1 MEKEENI
8 DISTLAGGAIQEQ
21 LKYGLNEIF
30 KNILDP
36 NTEAEKVRKL
46 VLTLEFKPDESRQI
60 IKNKASCKTTLCP
73 TNAVTT
79 QMLLGRNGEKIVA
92 SELLKHD
99 PNQIAF
105 DELEKDKETDK
116 TTDMPNNVIDMNTRE
131 VR

>member
-1 MEKEENI
+1 MENEENI
-8 DISTLAGGAIQEQ
+8 DISKLAGGAIQESI
-21 LKYGLNEIF
+21 KYGLNEIF
-30 KNILDP
+30 ENILDP

-46 VLTLEFKPDESRQI
+46 VLTLEFKPDESRQVV
-60 IKNKASCKTTLCP
+60 KTKTSCKTSLCP

-79 QMLLGRNGEKIVA
+79 QMLIGRNGEKIVA

-105 DELEKDKETDK
+105 DELDNQQEQDK
-116 TTDMPNNVIDMNTRE
+116 PNNVINMNRE